1 MERCR
6 ERGLPADR
14 GNGPVSVGLALVG
27 WGLAVVALAVAAGAE
42 LRRSRRLE
50 TVARAAHELRGP
62 ITAALL
68 GVGLGLRRGGLAA
81 SPLRAVEL
89 ELERAAL
96 ALEDFASAARGSP
109 IEQRFHDVDLAA
121 LLANCAE
128 AWRPAARA
136 RGGGIGVS
144 SPGGAAVVNGDRL
157 RLAQALDNLIA
168 NAIEHG
174 DGAVRICLR
183 VGTGSVRVEVTDGGP
198 GLPAPVAELSRR
210 ARRGRGSR
218 GRGLAIAAAVA
229 REHGGRLASAPSDRG
244 ARLLL
249 ELPLAGGHG
258 AGRPE
263 PARRPGS

>member
-1 MERCR
+1 M
-6 ERGLPADR
+6 
-14 GNGPVSVGLALVG
+14 SVGVALVG
-27 WGLAVVALAVAAGAE
+27 WALAVIAVAIAAGAE

-62 ITAALL
+62 ITAARL
-68 GVGLGLRRGGLAA
+68 GVGLGVRRGALAA
-81 SPLRAVEL
+81 LPLRAVEL

-96 ALEDFASAARGSP
+96 ALKDFESATGGCPAQPRH
-109 IEQRFHDVDLAA
+109 QDVDLVG
-121 LLANCAE
+121 LLADCTE
-128 AWRPAARA
+128 AWRPAADA
-136 RGGGIGVS
+136 RRGCIHVNC
-144 SPGGAAVVNGDRL
+144 PGDAAVVHGDRL

-174 DGAVRICLR
+174 GGAVQVCVR
-183 VGTGSVRVEVTDGGP
+183 VDLGSVRVEVTDGGP

-229 REHGGRLASAPSDRG
+229 HEHGGRVASAPSDRG

-249 ELPLAGGHG
+249 ELPLADGHG
-258 AGRPE
+258 QPG
-263 PARRPGS
+263 RRPGS